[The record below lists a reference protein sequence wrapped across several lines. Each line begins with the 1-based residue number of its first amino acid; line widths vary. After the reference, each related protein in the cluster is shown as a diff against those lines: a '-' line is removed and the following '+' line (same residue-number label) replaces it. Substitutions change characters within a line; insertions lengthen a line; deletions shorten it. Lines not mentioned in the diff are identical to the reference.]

1 MNDVGVSESRH
12 ADLDRLYREQ
22 ADRLWRAVFAFGGD
36 REVATDAV
44 AEAFMQVIRRGPSVR
59 SPEKWV
65 WRAAFRIAAGELKR
79 RTRRLTPIP
88 EAAYEMPEPI
98 TEILSA
104 LARLSPRQR
113 AAVILHHYAGYPV
126 RDAARILGS
135 TSAAVRVHLSRG
147 RRRLRALLE
156 EDDA

>member
-1 MNDVGVSESRH
+1 
-12 ADLDRLYREQ
+12 
-22 ADRLWRAVFAFGGD
+22 
-36 REVATDAV
+36 
-44 AEAFMQVIRRGPSVR
+44 MQVIRRGPSVR

-126 RDAARILGS
+126 KEVAGILGS
-135 TSAAVRVHLSRG
+135 TSGAIRVHLSVG
-147 RRRLRALLE
+147 RQRLRRLLE
-156 EDDA
+156 ESDG